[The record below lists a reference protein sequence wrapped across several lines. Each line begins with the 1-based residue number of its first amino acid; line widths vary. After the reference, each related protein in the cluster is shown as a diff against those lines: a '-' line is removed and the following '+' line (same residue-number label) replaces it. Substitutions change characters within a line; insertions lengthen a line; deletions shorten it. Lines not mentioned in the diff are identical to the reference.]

1 MNEGVLR
8 VRKKNLQDQGMT
20 DAAFLDEA
28 TGWARRL
35 TQVEARG
42 PGDLE
47 NAWRRLEHKHGIPWR
62 TFWSLRYRP
71 PRDLAVSI
79 YHRLRS
85 AYEAECERQI
95 RRLEHDL
102 LITRQIAGPAHPVVA
117 AAQAVVDSSNEGE
130 G

>member
-42 PGDLE
+42 PGDME
-47 NAWRRLEHKHGIPWR
+47 NAWRRLECKYGIPWR

-71 PRDLAVSI
+71 PRDLSTSI

-85 AYEAECERQI
+85 AYEAECERQM
-95 RRLEHDL
+95 RRLEHEIA
-102 LITRQIAGPAHPVVA
+102 ITKAKVGPSHPAVFA
-117 AAQAVVDSSNEGE
+117 AEAVVGSADEGN
-130 G
+130 

>member
-1 MNEGVLR
+1 M
-8 VRKKNLQDQGMT
+8 RKDRLQDVGMT
-20 DAAFLDEA
+20 DAAFVDEA

-42 PGDLE
+42 PGDME

-71 PRDLAVSI
+71 PRDLSISI

-95 RRLEHDL
+95 RRLEHEIA
-102 LITRQIAGPAHPVVA
+102 ITKAKVGANHPAVLA
-117 AAQAVVDSSNEGE
+117 AETAFRSHDEEA
-130 G
+130 